1 MNKYFAQFNAFVAP
15 YGLAET
21 DILQL
26 NQLCEVVSFDKGDI
40 VFKAEVK
47 ANYIYFICDGIIRS
61 FVFSENG
68 EIKTYGFRTE
78 NMLITGYSLHNY
90 KNEYRSKVSVECLE
104 DCKMIK
110 IPLTALKFM
119 EENSNQAQKV
129 ARHLAENH
137 IIELVDFLIDID
149 TKSLIERFY
158 NLDKKFPNIHQRVPQ
173 YIIASYL
180 GTTPVHLSRIKNVR
194 RAS

>member
-1 MNKYFAQFNAFVAP
+1 MNKYFAQFNAFLAYYV
-15 YGLAET
+15 LAET
-21 DILQL
+21 YILQL

-68 EIKTYGFRTE
+68 EIKTYGFRLE
-78 NMLITGYSLHNY
+78 NMLITGYALHNY

-137 IIELVDFLIDID
+137 IIELVDFLIEID
-149 TKSLIERFY
+149 TKPLIDRFY

-173 YIIASYL
+173 HIIASYL
-180 GTTPVHLSRIKNVR
+180 GTTPVHLSRIKNAR